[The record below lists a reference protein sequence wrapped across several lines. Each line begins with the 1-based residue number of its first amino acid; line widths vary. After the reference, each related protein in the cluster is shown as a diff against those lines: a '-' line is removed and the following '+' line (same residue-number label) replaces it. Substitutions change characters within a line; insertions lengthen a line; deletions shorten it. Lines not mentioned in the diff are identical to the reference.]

1 MLFYVPHLLITGN
14 RPHSASLNS
23 NRQVQTVDN
32 YGRGYGRQGKNSQE
46 TIVQPWGRVLVPL
59 QGTFITIS
67 LSCFMNIET
76 HDRWEKV
83 TVFCPQA
90 LRCQIGWNGWC
101 WLPITSPPTNQEN
114 VHELIMPSLNHCYKT
129 SRSTLQG
136 KTHSIEGVSPPHPPL
151 PGKASQLFL
160 FLFLFFYFTQNSC
173 LWDLIWCWGT
183 EAGFGFKNRPE
194 LQGYMHWKSV
204 SHLCFGN
211 PVLLFYFQIDFLIIH
226 TL

>member
-32 YGRGYGRQGKNSQE
+32 YGRGYWRQGKNSQE

-76 HDRWEKV
+76 HARWEKV

-129 SRSTLQG
+129 SRRARHTVLRVLAHRIPLCLAKHHSCFCFCFCFSTSL
-136 KTHSIEGVSPPHPPL
+136 KTLVSE
-151 PGKASQLFL
+151 
-160 FLFLFFYFTQNSC
+160 
-173 LWDLIWCWGT
+173 I
-183 EAGFGFKNRPE
+183 
-194 LQGYMHWKSV
+194 
-204 SHLCFGN
+204 
-211 PVLLFYFQIDFLIIH
+211 
-226 TL
+226 